1 MSTLQQAIALVQMG
15 VDSSTLDHQG
25 AAAASHRNQP
35 QPSVD
40 ESGNHPFHHQHP
52 SAMTQHQ
59 QHQQRSQQQM
69 VPQHQGSMG
78 GHQQLP
84 QHYASGCGG
93 GGVSSGSPSTN
104 FANNLRALASLES
117 QQNFQQTP
125 LNVAQQ
131 FVGFGGNGGGHSGGG
146 YGNGS
151 RHSDYHTQQ
160 QSGAANSQYHHQQR
174 SQQSGGFNN
183 TGGLVQPYQSQNHHR
198 SNGYEQQQTAMSEFR
213 AGGGNQV

>member
-1 MSTLQQAIALVQMG
+1 MFTP
-15 VDSSTLDHQG
+15 D
-25 AAAASHRNQP
+25 
-35 QPSVD
+35 
-40 ESGNHPFHHQHP
+40 FF
-52 SAMTQHQ
+52 SA
-59 QHQQRSQQQM
+59 
-69 VPQHQGSMG
+69 QGSMG

-131 FVGFGGNGGGHSGGG
+131 FGFGGNGGHSGG

-151 RHSDYHTQQ
+151 RHSDQQ
-160 QSGAANSQYHHQQR
+160 QSGAAANSQYHQVW
-174 SQQSGGFNN
+174 SLTLFYFVDFSQSGIGVTKCVFNKC
-183 TGGLVQPYQSQNHHR
+183 TIKVRVSCC
-198 SNGYEQQQTAMSEFR
+198 
-213 AGGGNQV
+213 

>member
-1 MSTLQQAIALVQMG
+1 MFTPDV
-15 VDSSTLDHQG
+15 
-25 AAAASHRNQP
+25 
-35 QPSVD
+35 
-40 ESGNHPFHHQHP
+40 F
-52 SAMTQHQ
+52 SA
-59 QHQQRSQQQM
+59 
-69 VPQHQGSMG
+69 QGSMG

-131 FVGFGGNGGGHSGGG
+131 FGFGGNGGHSGG
-146 YGNGS
+146 YGNAS
-151 RHSDYHTQQ
+151 RHSDQQQQQ
-160 QSGAANSQYHHQQR
+160 QSGAAANSQYHHQQQPR
-174 SQQSGGFNN
+174 SQQSGFNN
-183 TGGLVQPYQSQNHHR
+183 TGLMQPYQSQNHR